1 MLKKM
6 KYEFILLIMRK
17 YSFNNNKIYGGPI
30 VEIFRSDDGF
40 ALFLKEMGF
49 SSNFPTIFIFHF
61 RTKNMDVAQKMESLT
76 LYTDPQDTTSE
87 SLDLKDLKQVMSK
100 AESFQTVQQKLVA
113 VQRQIANSKNAAP
126 PKQLLLYLVR

>member
-1 MLKKM
+1 
-6 KYEFILLIMRK
+6 
-17 YSFNNNKIYGGPI
+17 
-30 VEIFRSDDGF
+30 
-40 ALFLKEMGF
+40 
-49 SSNFPTIFIFHF
+49 
-61 RTKNMDVAQKMESLT
+61 MDVAQKMESLT